1 MLFCRHQFTGFIQQ
15 YAIIFSPYLKTC
27 LMDEEHL
34 QQNLEQYKE
43 QVSFH
48 RLKEAA
54 YLQG

>member
-1 MLFCRHQFTGFIQQ
+1 MLFCCYQFTGFIQQ
-15 YAIIFSPYLKTC
+15 YAVIFSPYLKTC

-34 QQNLEQYKE
+34 QQSLEQYKE

-54 YLQG
+54 Y